1 MDWNKVEPLLKLCTK
16 DVWNGGD
23 KEWEVPM
30 ETFLPI
36 FQTAAEESPERYRT
50 LMEDFVEYVKNDSKI
65 FAFDTIFVMSGR
77 AGFKSE
83 DGTKSFIMRMS

>member
-1 MDWNKVEPLLKLCTK
+1 MDWSKIEPLFQLCTK
-16 DVWNGGD
+16 KVWNGGD

-36 FQTAAEESPERYRT
+36 FQTAIEESPDSYKERN
-50 LMEDFVEYVKNDSKI
+50 EDFLEYVKNDSKVI
-65 FAFDTIFVMSGR
+65 AFDTIYVMSGR

-83 DGTKSFIMRMS
+83 DRVKQYILRMA